1 MFSGDGE
8 RSYGEG
14 ENGGV
19 RQNQAGMKVSL
30 GNNFFILLLQITKM
44 KGLKSEYS
52 SFVGQFPELTLNDSQ
67 LLIIQASGDPVSNSD
82 PFSPALVCTYLHTD
96 TCI

>member
-8 RSYGEG
+8 RG
-14 ENGGV
+14 NGGV

-44 KGLKSEYS
+44 KGLKGEYN
-52 SFVGQFPELTLNDSQ
+52 SFVGQ
-67 LLIIQASGDPVSNSD
+67 
-82 PFSPALVCTYLHTD
+82 
-96 TCI
+96 

>member
-14 ENGGV
+14 GNGGV

-44 KGLKSEYS
+44 KGLKGEYN
-52 SFVGQFPELTLNDSQ
+52 SFVGQ
-67 LLIIQASGDPVSNSD
+67 
-82 PFSPALVCTYLHTD
+82 
-96 TCI
+96 